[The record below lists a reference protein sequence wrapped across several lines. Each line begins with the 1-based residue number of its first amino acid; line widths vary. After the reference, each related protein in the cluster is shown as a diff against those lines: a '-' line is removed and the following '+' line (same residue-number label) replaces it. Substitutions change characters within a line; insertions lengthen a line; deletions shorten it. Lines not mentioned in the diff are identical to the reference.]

1 MVDGTI
7 LIVSADTTEFEL
19 MERSIEL
26 MKKDKSSFIGT
37 ILNNFSYKSGYGS
50 YYKYYY
56 YYSENVAERRTRSKG

>member
-1 MVDGTI
+1 
-7 LIVSADTTEFEL
+7 

-37 ILNNFSYKSGYGS
+37 ILNNFSYKIGYGS